1 MRFRFFFLPVLL
13 ASVSLAQQ
21 PASQEHDMAGM
32 QQSRTHDGFMQGG
45 MHHAIAKGATLHAK
59 ADANTHT
66 ITLRIGPMNLPAN
79 TSHMKMPQ
87 PADLVWSI
95 PLTGWL
101 LAYHPKLVDAAG
113 DSVPGAVLHHVAF
126 WNENR
131 SDFLCPNKEE
141 HIFGAGGELTDWV
154 LIPGFGYRVE
164 KGDQIRIETMI
175 HNPTA
180 TAYDKAYLEVTI
192 PYLDDASPAPVKNVY
207 PTWIDV
213 NTCANSSYD
222 LPPGPSKKVASVPVK
237 YSGIL
242 LGVGGHMHDYGQQ
255 LTLEVSSSKDFS
267 LATSNSENSK
277 PQISKA
283 EVSNG
288 EVTGAS
294 KSAVAKP
301 RVPSAG
307 PSDGNVTTAETV
319 KVEVKKAQVEKAEMQ
334 TTEPSKTAVA
344 NAEKPKVEAA
354 KHEVAKTEG
363 SKATKPVAVLPAK
376 TDAQGHLLEIPV
388 VTFFQTG
395 GYPIAA
401 GDKLTVTSAYNN
413 PTGKLLRDGAM
424 GIVVGYFVPQDPA
437 ALNPLRHP
445 AKPAPQDT
453 HHHDMS
459 QVPHD
464 H

>member
-1 MRFRFFFLPVLL
+1 MRFRYLLPITFI
-13 ASVSLAQQ
+13 AAAFAQQ
-21 PASQEHDMAGM
+21 SATQGHDMSRM
-32 QQSRTHDGFMQGG
+32 QQAHTHDGFMQGG
-45 MHHAIAKGATLHAK
+45 MHHTAAKGVTLGVK
-59 ADANTHT
+59 TDANTHT

-113 DSVPGAVLHHVAF
+113 NSVPGTVLHHVAF

-175 HNPTA
+175 HNPTS

-192 PYLDDASPAPVKNVY
+192 PYLDDASPAPVKSVY

-213 NTCANSSYD
+213 NTCGNSSYD

-255 LTLEVSSSKDFS
+255 LTLEVSSSEDFGLGAS
-267 LATSNSENSK
+267 TSENSR
-277 PQISKA
+277 PQISKT
-283 EVSNG
+283 EVSNDG
-288 EVTGAS
+288 VRGVE
-294 KSAVAKP
+294 KSRVAKP
-301 RVPSAG
+301 GVPSAE
-307 PSDGNVTTAETV
+307 PSDANVATAETV
-319 KVEVKKAQVEKAEMQ
+319 KVEAKKAQVDKPEMQ
-334 TTEPSKTAVA
+334 STEPSRTAVA
-344 NAEKPKVEAA
+344 NAEKPNVEAA

-376 TDAQGHLLEIPV
+376 TDAEGHLLGIPV

-401 GDKLTVTSAYNN
+401 GDKFTVTSAYNN
-413 PTGKLLRDGAM
+413 PTGKLLHDGAM
-424 GIVVGYFVPQDPA
+424 GIVVGYFAPQDPA
-437 ALNPLRHP
+437 ALDSLRHR
-445 AKPAPQDT
+445 AKLAPQDT
-453 HHHDMS
+453 HQRDVS
-459 QVPHD
+459 QAPHD

>member
-21 PASQEHDMAGM
+21 PASKEHDMAAM
-32 QQSRTHDGFMQGG
+32 QQSHTHDGFMQGG
-45 MHHAIAKGATLHAK
+45 MHHAIAKGVTLDAK

-95 PLTGWL
+95 PLPGWL

-113 DSVPGAVLHHVAF
+113 NSVPGTVLHHVAF

-154 LIPGFGYRVE
+154 PIPGFGYRVE

-175 HNPTA
+175 HNPTP

-222 LPPGPSKKVASVPVK
+222 LPPGPSKKIASIPVQ

-267 LATSNSENSK
+267 L
-277 PQISKA
+277 
-283 EVSNG
+283 G
-288 EVTGAS
+288 
-294 KSAVAKP
+294 
-301 RVPSAG
+301 
-307 PSDGNVTTAETV
+307 
-319 KVEVKKAQVEKAEMQ
+319 KAQVEKAEIQ

-344 NAEKPKVEAA
+344 NDGVPNVEAA

-363 SKATKPVAVLPAK
+363 PTATKPVAVLPAK

-401 GDKLTVTSAYNN
+401 GEKLTVTSAYNN

-437 ALNPLRHP
+437 ALNSLRHS
-445 AKPAPQDT
+445 AKPAPLDT

>member
-1 MRFRFFFLPVLL
+1 MRLRYLLPII
-13 ASVSLAQQ
+13 AAAFAQQ
-21 PASQEHDMAGM
+21 SATHGHDISRM
-32 QQSRTHDGFMQGG
+32 QQAHTHDGFMQGG
-45 MHHAIAKGATLHAK
+45 MHHTAAKGVILGVKT
-59 ADANTHT
+59 DANTHT

-113 DSVPGAVLHHVAF
+113 NSVPGTVLHHVAF

-175 HNPTA
+175 HNPTS
-180 TAYDKAYLEVTI
+180 TAYDKAYLEVAI
-192 PYLDDASPAPVKNVY
+192 PYLDDASPAPVKDVY

-267 LATSNSENSK
+267 LGTSNSENSK

-288 EVTGAS
+288 EVRGAS
-294 KSAVAKP
+294 KSGVAKP
-301 RVPSAG
+301 KVPSAG
-307 PSDGNVTTAETV
+307 PSDGNVATPETV
-319 KVEVKKAQVEKAEMQ
+319 KVEVKKAQVDKAEIQ
-334 TTEPSKTAVA
+334 STEPSKTAVA
-344 NAEKPKVEAA
+344 NAEKPNVEGA
-354 KHEVAKTEG
+354 KNEVAKTED
-363 SKATKPVAVLPAK
+363 SRATKPVAVLPAK
-376 TDAQGHLLEIPV
+376 TDAQGHLLGIPV

-401 GDKLTVTSAYNN
+401 GDRFTVTSAYNN
-413 PTGKLLRDGAM
+413 PTGKLLHDGAM

-437 ALNPLRHP
+437 ALNSLRHR
-445 AKPAPQDT
+445 AKPAS
-453 HHHDMS
+453 HNMS
-459 QVPHD
+459 QMPHD